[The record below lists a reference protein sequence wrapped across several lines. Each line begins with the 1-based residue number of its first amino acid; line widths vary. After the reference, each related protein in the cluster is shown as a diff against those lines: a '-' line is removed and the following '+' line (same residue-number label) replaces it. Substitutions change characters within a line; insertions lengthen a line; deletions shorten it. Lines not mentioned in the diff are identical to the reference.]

1 MSATLFTVN
10 NKVCSSSSNVDL
22 TIIPNGFTDAEI
34 SAVRLIRTSGFILV
48 NLNGYSFSIAPPIE
62 NEQVYVMIDI
72 YNSCGE
78 SYTIISN
85 KINIQVSP
93 YICSGF
99 PTTPETSITGP
110 KTVNL
115 GETQNYAITLDNQ
128 SDTVFTKGVPL
139 KFDWYYEITDKG
151 VKKYYQAF
159 VINNVQSS
167 APLGSNVF
175 VSFPGNFKQGKL
187 VSVSSMYRL
196 PNNEYIPFDTNY
208 YDVEVKSMA
217 TITNA
222 LCSDSIG
229 CSAFR
234 IEKIQVANY
243 TFDQSAQG
251 IECPKGSK
259 GYSDFTKAEFV
270 YSDTLGN
277 LYSLVNS
284 YPEMYAGS
292 TVNVSI
298 SGKDSA
304 QYYAFWADINGDGD
318 FTDANEFLG
327 ASQMPLVTYTGT
339 LTLPFLDGS
348 VSSLRLRVRSS
359 RDVLNATDYCGA
371 FLQTKGETED
381 YLVSLV
387 PYPTLEAPQAF
398 TPGTDGLNDF
408 LVIRGVDLAAGP
420 LEIKVYDKIGNLIY
434 QNDAYLNDWNGF
446 KSDGTKYNNGT
457 YYITASNGSRVLKA
471 YVELINESNK

>member
-1 MSATLFTVN
+1 
-10 NKVCSSSSNVDL
+10 
-22 TIIPNGFTDAEI
+22 
-34 SAVRLIRTSGFILV
+34 
-48 NLNGYSFSIAPPIE
+48 
-62 NEQVYVMIDI
+62 
-72 YNSCGE
+72 
-78 SYTIISN
+78 
-85 KINIQVSP
+85 
-93 YICSGF
+93 
-99 PTTPETSITGP
+99 
-110 KTVNL
+110 
-115 GETQNYAITLDNQ
+115 
-128 SDTVFTKGVPL
+128 
-139 KFDWYYEITDKG
+139 
-151 VKKYYQAF
+151 
-159 VINNVQSS
+159 
-167 APLGSNVF
+167 
-175 VSFPGNFKQGKL
+175 
-187 VSVSSMYRL
+187 MYRL

-208 YDVEVKSMA
+208 YDVEVKAMP

-229 CSAFR
+229 CSAYR
-234 IEKIQVANY
+234 IEQIKIANY
-243 TFDQSAQG
+243 TFNQAALS
-251 IECPKGSK
+251 IECPRGSR

-292 TVNVSI
+292 TVNVSV

-327 ASQMPLVTYTGT
+327 ASSVPMITYNGT

-348 VSSLRLRVRSS
+348 ITSLRLRVRSS
-359 RDVLNATDYCGA
+359 REALNATDYCGT

-398 TPGTDGLNDF
+398 TPGSDGLNDY
-408 LVIRGVDLAAGP
+408 LVIRGVDVAVGP
-420 LEIKVYDKIGNLIY
+420 LEIKVYDKLGNLIY
-434 QNDAYLNDWNGF
+434 QNKDYQNDWNGY

-457 YYITASNGSRVLKA
+457 YYITATNGSRSLKA
-471 YVELINESNK
+471 YVELINESSK